1 MELGDFVVSILSDI
15 RSENSE
21 KYNLTPLQLDTEKY
35 LGRVLYWWIIKHIL
49 SWIVILGYWPPS
61 DYKTSTYQLFF
72 WTKLMSFNF
81 LLKADKN
88 VSSSN
93 SESGFCKTRKG

>member
-35 LGRVLYWWIIKHIL
+35 LGRVLY
-49 SWIVILGYWPPS
+49 
-61 DYKTSTYQLFF
+61 
-72 WTKLMSFNF
+72 
-81 LLKADKN
+81 
-88 VSSSN
+88 
-93 SESGFCKTRKG
+93 